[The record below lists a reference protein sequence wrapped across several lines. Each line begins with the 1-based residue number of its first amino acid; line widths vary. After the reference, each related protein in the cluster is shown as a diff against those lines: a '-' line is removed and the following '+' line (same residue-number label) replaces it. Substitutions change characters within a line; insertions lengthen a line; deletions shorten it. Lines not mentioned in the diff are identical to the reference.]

1 VGDSELGLLYVD
13 GDIAGDPGWITPGIA
28 TLSGSLLHSPNGTTG
43 FGALMAYAPQAL
55 ASATTNS
62 KLPAKDG
69 NSYVGIAVDLL
80 P

>member
-1 VGDSELGLLYVD
+1 MGSYTD

-28 TLSGSLLHSPNGTTG
+28 TLSGSVLHSADGTTG
-43 FGALMAYAPQAL
+43 YGALLAYAPQAL
-55 ASATTNS
+55 ASATTKK

-69 NSYVGIAVDLL
+69 NSYVGIAVDLA